1 MNQPST
7 QGFTQR
13 STLWLT
19 LAASAGAMLAACSAF
34 SSPAAQSKEAS
45 ASTTNTNPLTIA
57 NGVRFAARG
66 LVVISDADMAATAY
80 GDAVLHRTPGVV
92 DTLTLL
98 DTQNAPKKAGSMSVT
113 NSVIG
118 WPEVL
123 DVSPDGRFAYVAE
136 TRGVPPADV
145 QKYTQVFNDFPAG
158 KWLTVVDV
166 SQLDAPRQVQ
176 QIELG
181 KNLGAARVSRDGKQL
196 ASVSDTAGKEL
207 VLATLEQGLVKH
219 VDHFALDVRRDS
231 KSRQGARSVAWHPS
245 GDVLAVN
252 VADREVQF
260 IGIVRASDGRPTAV
274 KLLGKPV
281 VVGQTLSSGH
291 FSRNGKFF
299 LTPDVGWGDNA
310 KATDF
315 LFNGAGRLVVVAFD
329 AAGQHRV
336 ASQTEVG
343 LSPESIAL
351 SNDGKLL
358 VTVNMN
364 RTYLPDSFPASIWPK
379 RQQSSLS
386 LARFDESTGQLTVLQ
401 EVPFDG
407 VLPEN
412 AVFDMHDKTL
422 AVAIYEQRGDPR
434 RQGQVEFWTIDSSS
448 GTPSLKPTGQRI
460 TVTRGAHDLA
470 VLR

>member
-1 MNQPST
+1 MNPASL
-7 QGFTQR
+7 QR
-13 STLWLT
+13 PALWL
-19 LAASAGAMLAACSAF
+19 ASAAAAGVMLAACGAF
-34 SSPAAQSKEAS
+34 SSPAAQTQDAMAAG
-45 ASTTNTNPLTIA
+45 ASTVAT
-57 NGVRFAARG
+57 GVRFAARG

-80 GDAVLHRTPGVV
+80 GDGVLKRTPGVV
-92 DTLTLL
+92 DTLSVL
-98 DTQNAPKKAGSMSVT
+98 DTQAAPRLTDKLSVS

-136 TRGVPPADV
+136 TRGAPPASVDKV
-145 QKYTQVFNDFPAG
+145 QQVYSDFPPG
-158 KWLTVVDV
+158 KWLTVVDL

-176 QIELG
+176 QVELG

-196 ASVSDTAGKEL
+196 ASVSDVAGKEL
-207 VLATLEQGLVKH
+207 VLATLQDGLVKQ
-219 VDHFALDVRRDS
+219 VDHFALDVKRDS
-231 KSRQGARSVAWHPS
+231 KTRQGARSVAWHPS

-260 IGIVRASDGRPTAV
+260 LAITRAADGRPTAV

-291 FSRNGKFF
+291 FSKNGKYF
-299 LTPDVGWGDNA
+299 LTPDIAWGDNA

-315 LFNGAGRLVVVAFD
+315 LFNGAGRVVVIAFD
-329 AAGQHRV
+329 PAGQHRV

-343 LSPESIAL
+343 LSPESMAL

-364 RTYLPDSFPASIWPK
+364 RTYLPDSFPASVWPK

-386 LARFDESTGQLTVLQ
+386 LASFDENTGQVKVLQ
-401 EVPFDG
+401 ELPFDG

-412 AVFDMHDKTL
+412 AVFDTLDKTL
-422 AVAIYEQRGDPR
+422 AVAIYEQRGDVQ
-434 RQGQVEFWTIDSSS
+434 RQGQVAFWSVDTSS
-448 GTPSLKPTGQRI
+448 GTAMLKPTGQRI
-460 TVTRGAHDLA
+460 TVTCGAHDLA

>member
-1 MNQPST
+1 MNHP
-7 QGFTQR
+7 FPR
-13 STLWLT
+13 RRALR
-19 LAASAGAMLAACSAF
+19 LATATVIAAALAACSAF
-34 SSPAAQSKEAS
+34 GNPAAQSKDAMS
-45 ASTTNTNPLTIA
+45 AGNTTA
-57 NGVRFAARG
+57 NNVKFAARG

-80 GDAVLHRTPGVV
+80 GDAVLKRTPGVV
-92 DTLTLL
+92 DTLSLL
-98 DTQNAPKKAGSMSVT
+98 DTTAAPKLTGTLSVT

-136 TRGVPPADV
+136 TRGMPPTDV
-145 QKYTQVFNDFPAG
+145 QKYTQVFSDFPSG

-166 SQLDAPRQVQ
+166 SKLDAPRQVQ
-176 QIELG
+176 RIELG
-181 KNLGAARVSRDGKQL
+181 NNLGAARVSRDGRQL
-196 ASVSDTAGKEL
+196 ASVSDAAGQEL
-207 VLATLEQGLVKH
+207 VLATLEDGLVKH
-219 VDHFALDVRRDS
+219 VDHFALDVKRDG

-260 IGIVRASDGRPTAV
+260 IGITRAADGRPSSV
-274 KLLGKPV
+274 KMLGKPV

-291 FSRNGKFF
+291 FSRSGKFF
-299 LTPDVGWGDNA
+299 ITPDIGWGDNA

-315 LFNGAGRLVVVAFD
+315 LFNGAGRVVVIAFD

-343 LSPESIAL
+343 LSPESLAI

-364 RTYLPDSFPASIWPK
+364 RTYLPDSFPASVWPK
-379 RQQSSLS
+379 RRQSSLS
-386 LARFDESTGQLTVLQ
+386 LASFDDATGRVTVLQ
-401 EVPFDG
+401 EVAFDG

-412 AVFDMHDKTL
+412 AVFDAQDKAL
-422 AVAIYEQRGDPR
+422 AVAIYEQRGDPLR
-434 RQGQVEFWTIDSSS
+434 RGHVAFWTVDTS
-448 GTPSLKPTGQRI
+448 GSAPQLKPTGQSI